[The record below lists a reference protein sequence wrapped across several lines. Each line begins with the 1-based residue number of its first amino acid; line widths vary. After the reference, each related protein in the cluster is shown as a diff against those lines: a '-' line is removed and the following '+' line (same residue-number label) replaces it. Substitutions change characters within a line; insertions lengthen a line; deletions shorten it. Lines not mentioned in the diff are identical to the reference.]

1 MEFEII
7 IDQKGKEHMVFNAQE
22 FDSDNSMG
30 DKFEDFEVL
39 QLLGEGAFGKVLK
52 VSSLINQKIYAM
64 KILDL
69 KGKENDSMSKEDKE
83 KYFIS
88 EIELLKKLDHPNIV
102 KYYKSFRENEQL
114 YIIMEY
120 FDNGDLDDYIRV
132 IKNTKK
138 QKKEEIWN
146 IFYQCIT
153 GLNYLHSS
161 GVVHRDIKPPNIFM
175 SKNKII
181 KIGDFGVSAIIK
193 EKKGMQKI
201 RKLKGT
207 VVGTEIY
214 MAPEILQKQKQYNEK
229 VDIFSMGCVFY
240 KICCL
245 KDYQEENF
253 IIEGNQILKKI
264 TSNEIPTNYDD
275 DLMDIIKL
283 MLENDAN
290 KRPDS
295 KTILEKV
302 LENYNKIFI
311 QNSGLYSIIRC
322 MINLPYL
329 RNYFLTQFKQQFS
342 LNRSTTPIQKSV
354 NQNEKAYSEKFLFLI
369 ENEQNWV
376 ENLTF
381 YRHKIIEEN
390 NFLNNNKEINPYL
403 IFTFI
408 LDKIHG
414 ELNKVNVIPK
424 KNLDKKR
431 ASFIDPMKEEKIK
444 RDYTTSFYSNF
455 NSNISSYFVGHM
467 ETIKTCCKCNSKSY
481 LFTYFFSL
489 CFDLNLPLI
498 VKKGNNAID
507 LIELFKIQNNISLD
521 LKGLKKVKCNKCN
534 KEIEHKESKI
544 FYQFP
549 YQLVLAFDRGN
560 DYENKIKINY
570 PEKLDLSKIPKDEK
584 YSKKQF
590 DLVGIIKR
598 CDIGAREHYI
608 SLILDCNDKSWYSF
622 DNEEKAKI
630 NGPFDHKEGDVIMLF
645 YLSS

>member
-1 MEFEII
+1 MEFEVI

-22 FDSDNSMG
+22 FDNDDLMG

-69 KGKENDSMSKEDKE
+69 KGKENDQKTKEDNE
-83 KYFIS
+83 KYFLS

-102 KYYKSFRENEQL
+102 KYYKSFREDDKL

-120 FDNGDLDDYIRV
+120 FDNGDLDDYIKV
-132 IKNTKK
+132 LKKEKK

-146 IFYQCIT
+146 IFYQCIS

-175 SKNKII
+175 TKNKII

-201 RKLKGT
+201 RELKNTVIGT
-207 VVGTEIY
+207 KQY
-214 MAPEILQKQKQYNEK
+214 MAPEIQQQKKYNEK

-245 KDYQEENF
+245 KDYQKEDF
-253 IIEGNQILKKI
+253 IIEGNQVRLKM
-264 TSNEIPTNYDD
+264 TSNEIPTNYDN
-275 DLMDIIKL
+275 DLMEIIKL
-283 MLENDAN
+283 MLETDAE
-290 KRPDS
+290 KRKDS

-302 LENYNKIFI
+302 LEQYNKIFI
-311 QNSGLYSIIRC
+311 QNSGLYSVLRC
-322 MINLPYL
+322 MTNLPYL
-329 RNYFLTQFKQQFS
+329 RNFFLTKFKHSKQILQNF
-342 LNRSTTPIQKSV
+342 TTKDF
-354 NQNEKAYSEKFLFLI
+354 NQNEYKPYSQKFLFLI
-369 ENEQNWV
+369 ENNENWI
-376 ENLTF
+376 EILTF

-403 IFTFI
+403 VFIFI

-414 ELNKVNVIPK
+414 ELNKITANPEPK
-424 KNLDKKR
+424 IMRKR
-431 ASFIDPMKEEKIK
+431 TSFIDPMKEDKIK
-444 RDYTTSFYSNF
+444 REYITSFGANF
-455 NSNISSYFVGHM
+455 NSNISINFVGHM
-467 ETIKTCCKCNSKSY
+467 ESIKTCCKCNSKSF

-489 CFDLNLPLI
+489 CFDLNFPLLED
-498 VKKGNNAID
+498 KKEID
-507 LIELFKIQNNISLD
+507 LIDLFTYQNNITLD
-521 LKGLKKVKCNKCN
+521 LKGLKKVRCYKCN
-534 KEIEHKESKI
+534 KELEHKESKI
-544 FYQFP
+544 FYFFP

-584 YSKKQF
+584 YSSKLF

-598 CDIGAREHYI
+598 CDMGTREHYI
-608 SLILDCNDKSWYSF
+608 SLIFNHDDKSWYLF
-622 DNEEKAKI
+622 DNEKVEKI
-630 NGPFDHKEGDVIMLF
+630 SGPSGHNNGDVIMLF
-645 YLSS
+645 YLASKNN

>member
-102 KYYKSFRENEQL
+102 KYYKSFREDDLL

-132 IKNTKK
+132 LKNEKK

-207 VVGTEIY
+207 VVGTQLY

-229 VDIFSMGCVFY
+229 VDIFSM
-240 KICCL
+240 
-245 KDYQEENF
+245 
-253 IIEGNQILKKI
+253 
-264 TSNEIPTNYDD
+264 
-275 DLMDIIKL
+275 
-283 MLENDAN
+283 
-290 KRPDS
+290 
-295 KTILEKV
+295 
-302 LENYNKIFI
+302 
-311 QNSGLYSIIRC
+311 
-322 MINLPYL
+322 
-329 RNYFLTQFKQQFS
+329 
-342 LNRSTTPIQKSV
+342 
-354 NQNEKAYSEKFLFLI
+354 
-369 ENEQNWV
+369 
-376 ENLTF
+376 
-381 YRHKIIEEN
+381 
-390 NFLNNNKEINPYL
+390 
-403 IFTFI
+403 
-408 LDKIHG
+408 
-414 ELNKVNVIPK
+414 
-424 KNLDKKR
+424 
-431 ASFIDPMKEEKIK
+431 
-444 RDYTTSFYSNF
+444 
-455 NSNISSYFVGHM
+455 
-467 ETIKTCCKCNSKSY
+467 
-481 LFTYFFSL
+481 
-489 CFDLNLPLI
+489 
-498 VKKGNNAID
+498 
-507 LIELFKIQNNISLD
+507 
-521 LKGLKKVKCNKCN
+521 
-534 KEIEHKESKI
+534 
-544 FYQFP
+544 
-549 YQLVLAFDRGN
+549 
-560 DYENKIKINY
+560 
-570 PEKLDLSKIPKDEK
+570 
-584 YSKKQF
+584 
-590 DLVGIIKR
+590 
-598 CDIGAREHYI
+598 
-608 SLILDCNDKSWYSF
+608 
-622 DNEEKAKI
+622 
-630 NGPFDHKEGDVIMLF
+630 
-645 YLSS
+645 